1 MLNQPPSPLLHTAL
15 EAAQGSS
22 GQIGQQQSLL
32 KSSCFLLLHFL
43 PSPEALP
50 SKESGGDKAWL
61 FPSDSLHPINPVCR
75 RYRRKEIPWC
85 LPNLPTPFVQLS
97 SSRTRGPPALLPG
110 QESTTNPPVWQTPSF
125 PSAAKAPSVR
135 PHHEAEEQPLP
146 FPFLAASP
154 GPGCFSPSPALS
166 PHSPRAAQSRKGK
179 QRSSYLRTPPEG
191 SRAGFGVILSCSWL
205 AALGREGGMKRGREG
220 EGREGWRGPADSSQ
234 MLAKCSYVITVLSI
248 PPRRPW

>member
-61 FPSDSLHPINPVCR
+61 SPSNSLHPINPVCR

-85 LPNLPTPFVQLS
+85 LPNLPTPFMQFI
-97 SSRTRGPPALLPG
+97 SSRTCGPPALLPG
-110 QESTTNPPVWQTPSF
+110 QESTTNPPVWQNPSF
-125 PSAAKAPSVR
+125 PSALSVR
-135 PHHEAEEQPLP
+135 PHHEAEEQPLH

-154 GPGCFSPSPALS
+154 GPGRFSPSPALS
-166 PHSPRAAQSRKGK
+166 PHSPRAAQAGR
-179 QRSSYLRTPPEG
+179 G
-191 SRAGFGVILSCSWL
+191 SRG
-205 AALGREGGMKRGREG
+205 ALTSAPLR
-220 EGREGWRGPADSSQ
+220 RGPV
-234 MLAKCSYVITVLSI
+234 LGLVLSSAA
-248 PPRRPW
+248 PG

>member
-32 KSSCFLLLHFL
+32 KSSCFLLLRFL

-61 FPSDSLHPINPVCR
+61 SPSNSLHPINPVCR

-85 LPNLPTPFVQLS
+85 LPNLPTPFMQFI
-97 SSRTRGPPALLPG
+97 SSRTCGPPALLPG
-110 QESTTNPPVWQTPSF
+110 QESTTNPPVRLFPRQNPSF
-125 PSAAKAPSVR
+125 PSAATAPSVR

-154 GPGCFSPSPALS
+154 GPGRFSPSPALS
-166 PHSPRAAQSRKGK
+166 PHSPRAAQAGR
-179 QRSSYLRTPPEG
+179 G
-191 SRAGFGVILSCSWL
+191 SRG
-205 AALGREGGMKRGREG
+205 ALTSAPLR
-220 EGREGWRGPADSSQ
+220 RGPV
-234 MLAKCSYVITVLSI
+234 LGLVLSSAA
-248 PPRRPW
+248 PG

>member
-32 KSSCFLLLHFL
+32 KSSCFLLLRFL

-61 FPSDSLHPINPVCR
+61 SPSDSLHPINPVCR
-75 RYRRKEIPWC
+75 RYRRKEILWC

-110 QESTTNPPVWQTPSF
+110 QEPTTNPPVWQNPSF
-125 PSAAKAPSVR
+125 PSALSVR

-154 GPGCFSPSPALS
+154 GPGRFSPSPALS
-166 PHSPRAAQSRKGK
+166 PHSPRAAQAGR
-179 QRSSYLRTPPEG
+179 G
-191 SRAGFGVILSCSWL
+191 SRG
-205 AALGREGGMKRGREG
+205 ALTSAPLR
-220 EGREGWRGPADSSQ
+220 RGPV
-234 MLAKCSYVITVLSI
+234 LGLVLSSAA
-248 PPRRPW
+248 PG